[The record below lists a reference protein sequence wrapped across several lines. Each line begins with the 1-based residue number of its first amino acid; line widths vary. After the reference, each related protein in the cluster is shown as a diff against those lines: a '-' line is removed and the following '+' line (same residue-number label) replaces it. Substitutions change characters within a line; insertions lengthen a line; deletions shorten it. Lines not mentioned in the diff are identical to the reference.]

1 MNTTALLKKEFDVK
15 PAGVYAP
22 YYYRF
27 LGYRQDYAAP
37 RTTARANAVYAL
49 FSETRPHIYKNDLI
63 AGSIRPLWCE
73 KSAEELTY
81 AETVVKSY
89 GDRGFGENSDHFTPD
104 YRRVVTGGVPGLLA
118 EIAASEAVH
127 AGDAEALQMLTAMRK
142 TVVGLKEFIAKHAHH
157 ARSLMGCEGYDRD
170 KLTFVAENCEA
181 LLTAAPKTFAQGLQ
195 LVWLCHQSFC
205 YETRYAMA
213 LGRIDQYLYP
223 LFAADLQAGRLT
235 KERAT
240 QLLENV
246 FIKLYEHRAF
256 RDCDDV
262 VNICIGGTSPDGG
275 CDVNDLSYCVLAAV
289 KNCNIPGPN
298 LSARIGAGTPDAF
311 LDACLK
317 VIGTGLGYP
326 ALMNDAINM
335 AALRRYGYAE
345 KDVYD
350 YTMVGCIENFMTG
363 QQPPWSD
370 GRFDT
375 PRFFEYLFN
384 HGKGILHPSVGVDT
398 GDVAD
403 ITDMAGFMQRF
414 EAQLRH
420 GVAEYVMFFHN
431 YNNRLNPKEYTQ
443 PYLSVFCRDCIGRAK
458 DICDGGSVYPSVH
471 GAALMGVGTVCDSLA
486 AIEQVVFVDKAATLT
501 QLRQALLD
509 DFVGH
514 ESLQKKLLAAPK
526 YGNDD
531 PFVDK
536 YAPWFVDF
544 LAGEFDR
551 YKTHDGGGIYVAMAA
566 NVSNIY
572 AGRTIAATPDGRRAG
587 QPLSDA
593 ASPTYGRDVLGPT
606 ATVNSV
612 TKPDYTRVACGTVVN
627 QKFSPQMFN
636 DENRAKLLALIKV
649 YFQKGG
655 QEMQINATSRKILKD
670 AMDHPEQYASL
681 VVRVSGF
688 SAFYVTLERDV
699 QQDIL
704 QRTQQE

>member
-1 MNTTALLKKEFDVK
+1 MNATALLKQELTDR

-22 YYYRF
+22 YYYRY

-37 RTTARANAVYAL
+37 RTAARANAVYSL
-49 FSETRPHIYKNDLI
+49 LTKTVPHIYQNDLI
-63 AGSIRPLWCE
+63 VGSIRPLWCQASE
-73 KSAEELTY
+73 EELEY
-81 AETVVKSY
+81 ANRVVSSF
-89 GDRGFGENSDHFTPD
+89 GDRGFPENSDHFTPD
-104 YRRVVTGGVPGLLA
+104 YRRVVRLGVPGLLKQ
-118 EIAASEAVH
+118 IDDSAAAH
-127 AGDAEALQMLTAMRK
+127 AGDAEALAFLAAMRK
-142 TVVGLKEFIAKHAHH
+142 TVEGLQEFAAKHARH
-157 ARSLMGCEGYDRD
+157 ARSLMGCEGYDSE
-170 KLTFVAENCEA
+170 KLAFIAENCEA
-181 LLTAAPKTFAQGLQ
+181 LVTGAPTNFAQGLQ

-205 YETRYAMA
+205 YEGRYAMA
-213 LGRIDQYLYP
+213 LGRIDQYLYD
-223 LFAADLQAGRLT
+223 LYTGDLAAGCLTREQAT
-235 KERAT
+235 T
-240 QLLENV
+240 LLENV
-246 FIKLYEHRAF
+246 FIKLYEHRAW
-256 RDCDDV
+256 RDMDDV
-262 VNICIGGTSPDGG
+262 VNICIGGTAPDGG
-275 CDVNDLSYCVLAAV
+275 SDVNELSYCVLAAV

-298 LSARIGAGTPDAF
+298 LSARIGESTPDEF
-311 LDACLK
+311 LDECLK

-326 ALMNDAINM
+326 ALMNDTVNM

-345 KDVYD
+345 KDVCD

-384 HGKGILHPSVGVDT
+384 HGKGILHPSVGIDT
-398 GDVAD
+398 GDVSE
-403 ITDMAGFMQRF
+403 ISDMAGFMQRL
-414 EAQLRH
+414 ETQLCH

-431 YNNRLNPKEYTQ
+431 YNNRYNPSEYEQ
-443 PYLSVFCRDCIGRAK
+443 PYLSVFCQDCIGRAK
-458 DICDGGSVYPSVH
+458 DICRGGALYSSVH
-471 GAALMGVGTVCDSLA
+471 GAALMGVGTMCDSLA
-486 AIEQVVFVDKAATLT
+486 AVEQVVFVDKAATLT

-514 ESLQKKLLAAPK
+514 EALQKKLLAAPK

-566 NVSNIY
+566 NTSNIH
-572 AGRTIAATPDGRRAG
+572 AGRTIAATPDGRKAG

-612 TKPDYTRVACGTVVN
+612 TKADYTRVACGTVVN
-627 QKFSPQMFN
+627 QKFSPEMFN
-636 DENRAKLLALIKV
+636 NENRGKLLTLIKV

-670 AMDHPEQYASL
+670 AMAHPEQYASL

-688 SAFYVTLERDV
+688 SAFYVTLERAV
-699 QQDIL
+699 QEDIL
-704 QRTQQE
+704 QRTQQQ